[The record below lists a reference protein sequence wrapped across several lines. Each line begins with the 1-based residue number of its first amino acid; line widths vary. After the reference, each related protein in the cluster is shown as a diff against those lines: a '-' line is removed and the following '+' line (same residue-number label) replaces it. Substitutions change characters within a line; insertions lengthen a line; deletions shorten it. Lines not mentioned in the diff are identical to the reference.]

1 MQSGDLVFFRGCGF
15 TSWSIRWWTRS
26 QWSHV
31 GVLWVVLDVPLV
43 IETRLGLGV
52 SVSSLAN
59 RQSDYPT
66 VVPSGRQLD
75 LDLALHHLGPWYGAG
90 EAGQGD
96 AETFSD
102 RAGWECSELA
112 AALLGLQDR
121 IYGWSLQ
128 TLYERVTRE
137 W

>member
-1 MQSGDLVFFRGCGF
+1 MQSGDLVFFHGRGF
-15 TSWSIRWWTRS
+15 TSWIIRWWARS
-26 QWSHV
+26 EWSHV
-31 GVLWVVLDVPLV
+31 GVLWVVLGVPLV

-59 RQSDYPT
+59 RQIDHPT

-75 LDLALHHLGPWYGAG
+75 LDLALRHLGPWYGVDG
-90 EAGQGD
+90 AGQGD
-96 AETFSD
+96 AEAFSD

-112 AALLGLQDR
+112 AALLGLQER
-121 IYGWSLQ
+121 ICGWTTQ